1 MAKKDTTTTAET
13 QAVLKKTHIDY
24 VVDGSKVIVVL
35 HNGETRG
42 TYEEAD
48 VLKQAEFDSAQWP
61 VAFVAGE
68 STKTLAA
75 YGLSKLLQDRT
86 SQEKESPQ
94 AKFEAMLAEAARLTT
109 PDADGVYFWRE
120 AATRGATGSRGT
132 RAIDSLLAQ
141 AIANLK
147 SVSVLDASAALK
159 AMDKDKLD
167 ALRSNAAVAAE
178 LERLKAEAKA
188 ADASGVDLSDLL

>member
-13 QAVLKKTHIDY
+13 VVRKSHIDY
-24 VVDGSKVIVVL
+24 VVDGSVVRVVL

-42 TYEEAD
+42 TYEPD
-48 VLKQAEFDSAQWP
+48 DIVKQAEFDSAQWP
-61 VAFVAGE
+61 SAFISGE
-68 STKTLAA
+68 GTKTLAA

-86 SQEKESPQ
+86 SQEKESPL

-109 PDADGVYFWRE
+109 PDENGQFFWRE
-120 AATRGATGSRGT
+120 AVARGSTGSRGT

-147 SVSVLDASAALK
+147 GVSVLDASAALK

>member
-13 QAVLKKTHIDY
+13 VVRKSHIDY
-24 VVDGSKVIVVL
+24 VVDGSVVRVVL

-42 TYEEAD
+42 TYEESD

-61 VAFVAGE
+61 VAFISGE

-109 PDADGVYFWRE
+109 PDAEGQFFWRE
-120 AATRGATGSRGT
+120 AVARGSTGSRGT

-147 SVSVLDASAALK
+147 GVSVLDASDALK

-178 LERLKAEAKA
+178 LDRLKAEAKA

>member
-13 QAVLKKTHIDY
+13 VGRKSHIDY
-24 VVDGSKVIVVL
+24 VVDGSVVRVVL
-35 HNGETRG
+35 LNGETRG
-42 TYEEAD
+42 TYEESD

-61 VAFVAGE
+61 VAFISGE

-109 PDADGVYFWRE
+109 PDENGAFFWRE
-120 AATRGATGSRGT
+120 AATRGSTGSRGT

-147 SVSVLDASAALK
+147 GVSVLDASAALK

-178 LERLKAEAKA
+178 LDRLKAEAKA

>member
-13 QAVLKKTHIDY
+13 VIRKAHIDY
-24 VVDGSKVIVVL
+24 VVDGSKVVVVL
-35 HNGETRG
+35 HTGETRG

-48 VLKQAEFDSAQWP
+48 IIKQAEFDSAQWP
-61 VAFVAGE
+61 VAFISGE

-109 PDADGVYFWRE
+109 PDADGAFFWRE
-120 AATRGATGSRGT
+120 TVARGSTGSRGT

-147 SVSVLDASAALK
+147 GVSVLDASAALK